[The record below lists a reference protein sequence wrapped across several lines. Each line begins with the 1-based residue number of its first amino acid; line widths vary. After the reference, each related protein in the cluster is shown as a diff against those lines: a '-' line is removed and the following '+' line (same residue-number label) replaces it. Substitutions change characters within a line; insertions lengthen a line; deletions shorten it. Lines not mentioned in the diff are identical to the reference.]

1 MNDKIIYFE
10 SNEYQKILRS
20 SKKIIEKNI
29 NQNIN
34 QKEEF
39 IEIKLNDFHFCSHNK
54 NTKTSRE
61 NEKSNNIKISKK
73 NNQIKK
79 LILNFGGIHE

>member
-39 IEIKLNDFHFCSHNK
+39 IEIKLNDFYFCNHNK
-54 NTKTSRE
+54 NIKTSRK

>member
-10 SNEYQKILRS
+10 SNEYKKILRS

-34 QKEEF
+34 QKEEVF
-39 IEIKLNDFHFCSHNK
+39 EIKLNDFYFCDHKKTTK
-54 NTKTSRE
+54 NSRKNEDSNSAKTSK
-61 NEKSNNIKISKK
+61 N